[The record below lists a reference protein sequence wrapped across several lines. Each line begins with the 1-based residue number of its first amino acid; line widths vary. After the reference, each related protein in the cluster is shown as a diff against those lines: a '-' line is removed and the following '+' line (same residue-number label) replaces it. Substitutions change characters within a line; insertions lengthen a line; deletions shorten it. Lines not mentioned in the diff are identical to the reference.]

1 EWPANTFK
9 GLIRAHCST
18 CYLYKR
24 TGNRVECFFWGEF
37 YASGSFPQRIS
48 DYGIAGK
55 WLSVVNSVKCSEARK
70 LSQLKKRARPRRLSE
85 STIAMCETNVCHVC
99 EERRSV
105 QVLCAGCQQSVCKSC
120 SEEKKLFE
128 LDSAGKPLVDRFCKE
143 CMAKA
148 AKQRGSKIL
157 WNGVDAEQPPA
168 YFDLIFHFTGS
179 SVSTVNA
186 DDSITDMSFLE
197 SSRSRHNMDSTTSSI
212 SVNDLGSSSGD
223 LSDSLSRRR
232 KSHIDRLS
240 NSSYT
245 KEQLIADL
253 FSRK

>member
-1 EWPANTFK
+1 MCS
-9 GLIRAHCST
+9 LIR
-18 CYLYKR
+18 
-24 TGNRVECFFWGEF
+24 
-37 YASGSFPQRIS
+37 
-48 DYGIAGK
+48 
-55 WLSVVNSVKCSEARK
+55 
-70 LSQLKKRARPRRLSE
+70 
-85 STIAMCETNVCHVC
+85 NVCHVC

-105 QVLCAGCQQSVCKSC
+105 QVLCAGCQQVRYPANTDPRRLTFRTVNRLVFRAFRLQSVCKSC

-179 SVSTVNA
+179 SVSTVIA

-240 NSSYT
+240 NSSYI